1 MEKNTPAGRHGQPA
15 GNARCIPPAMRQ
27 ICMQRLMEVAVQG
40 ERKAMLVRI
49 SGRVQGVSF
58 RIWTLEEAE
67 RLGLSGWVRNEADG
81 SVKALI
87 AGPETAVSTMLARF
101 WQGPRGASVSGVVSE
116 SADPYQASDGF
127 RITG

>member
-1 MEKNTPAGRHGQPA
+1 
-15 GNARCIPPAMRQ
+15 
-27 ICMQRLMEVAVQG
+27 MEVAVQDD
-40 ERKAMLVRI
+40 RKAMLVRI

-87 AGPETAVSTMLARF
+87 AGPDAAVSAMLARF
-101 WQGPRGASVSGVVSE
+101 WKGPPGASVSGVVSE
-116 SADPYQASDGF
+116 SADPNQASAGF

>member
-1 MEKNTPAGRHGQPA
+1 
-15 GNARCIPPAMRQ
+15 
-27 ICMQRLMEVAVQG
+27 MEVAVQG

-87 AGPETAVSTMLARF
+87 AGPETAVSTMLTRF
-101 WQGPRGASVSGVVSE
+101 WEGPRGASVSGVVSE
-116 SADPYQASDGF
+116 SADPDHALGGF

>member
-1 MEKNTPAGRHGQPA
+1 
-15 GNARCIPPAMRQ
+15 
-27 ICMQRLMEVAVQG
+27 LEVAMQG
-40 ERKAMLVRI
+40 ERKAMLVRV

-67 RLGLSGWVRNEADG
+67 KLGLSGWVRNEDDG

-87 AGPETAVSTMLARF
+87 AGPEAAVAAMLGRF
-101 WQGPRGASVSGVVSE
+101 WEGPVGAMVSDVATE
-116 SADPYQASDGF
+116 SADAGEAPVGF

>member
-1 MEKNTPAGRHGQPA
+1 MK
-15 GNARCIPPAMRQ
+15 
-27 ICMQRLMEVAVQG
+27 G

-58 RIWTLEEAE
+58 RIWTLDEAE
-67 RLGLSGWVRNEADG
+67 GLGLAGWVRNEEDG

-87 AGPETAVSTMLARF
+87 VGPETAVSAMLAKF
-101 WQGPRGASVSGVVSE
+101 WKGPPGAVVSDVVSE
-116 SADPYQASDGF
+116 NADPEQAPAGF

>member
-1 MEKNTPAGRHGQPA
+1 
-15 GNARCIPPAMRQ
+15 
-27 ICMQRLMEVAVQG
+27 MEVAVQG

-58 RIWTLEEAE
+58 RIWAREEAE

-87 AGPETAVSTMLARF
+87 AGSDTAVSTMLDRL
-101 WQGPRGASVSGVVSE
+101 WKGPPGAVVSDVVSE
-116 SADPYQASDGF
+116 SADPGQAPTGF

>member
-1 MEKNTPAGRHGQPA
+1 
-15 GNARCIPPAMRQ
+15 
-27 ICMQRLMEVAVQG
+27 MEVAVQD

-58 RIWTLEEAE
+58 RVWARDEAE
-67 RLGLSGWVRNEADG
+67 SLGLSGWVRNEADG

-87 AGPETAVSTMLARF
+87 AGPDAAVSAMLARF
-101 WQGPRGASVSGVVSE
+101 WIGPPGASVSAVVSE
-116 SADPYQASDGF
+116 SADPDQVSAGF